1 MSAVGQT
8 GRTSARFRLDSF
20 KREQYVRFA
29 VPPTPQTVG
38 VPRRTGTAGKWTFLG
53 GLLAILLTA
62 TGCASTRPAE
72 VDDWR
77 YEAGRYSVSKPDVDY
92 YSRWVIADI
101 DKVVPLDDSNASKLI
116 NADGELIVNWPGYD
130 EPVYHPVAYAS
141 YALDAIHAFDLT
153 GDEEYLRRALGT
165 AHALYAGATSVDEN
179 LWFEYPFDYAP
190 REDPARTLPA
200 PWWSAMAQ
208 GQAMSVFVR
217 LYERTGD
224 EQWKAAAERT
234 FGTFTALRKAEGP
247 WIVDIDDAGLLWLE
261 EYAGRNE
268 PLHVINGHIYAM
280 FGLVDYYEMTKDEL
294 ALRLFRGGAETLVRS
309 FDHWRVP
316 DGLSYY
322 CAAEFCTD
330 GAWQPG
336 SYHRGVAHQLST
348 LAAITGDVQF
358 SQMAALLLQDYAASG
373 STG

>member
-1 MSAVGQT
+1 M
-8 GRTSARFRLDSF
+8 
-20 KREQYVRFA
+20 
-29 VPPTPQTVG
+29 
-38 VPRRTGTAGKWTFLG
+38 
-53 GLLAILLTA
+53 
-62 TGCASTRPAE
+62 
-72 VDDWR
+72 
-77 YEAGRYSVSKPDVDY
+77 DY
-92 YSRWVIADI
+92 YSRWEIADI
-101 DKVVPLDDSNASKLI
+101 DEVVPLDNSNASKLI

-130 EPVYHPVAYAS
+130 ERVYHPVAYAS

-165 AHALYAGATSVDEN
+165 AHALYAGATSLDED

-208 GQAMSVFVR
+208 GQAMSLFVR

-261 EYAGRNE
+261 EYAGSNE

-280 FGLVDYYEMTKDEL
+280 FGLVDYYVMTEDEV

-309 FDHWRVP
+309 FDDWRVP

-322 CAAEFCTD
+322 CEAEFCTD

-336 SYHRGVAHQLST
+336 SYHRGVADQLST

-358 SQMAALLLQDYAASG
+358 SDMASLLLQDYAASG